1 MRNHKSKII
10 VTGATLVVGVVA
22 VLGFTFLGKDKPK
35 DNSQQTTQT
44 TQDTQST
51 PAPQAPAAEVKE
63 IKYDGVEG
71 KNALELLRQS
81 HKVETKVYQG
91 MGELVTSIDG
101 KPADF
106 DHFWALYVNDQQS
119 QVGADAYITKTA
131 DKLEWKFEEI
141 KD

>member
-10 VTGATLVVGVVA
+10 VTGVTLVVGVAA
-22 VLGFTFLGKDKPK
+22 VLGFTLLGKNKSE
-35 DNSQQTTQT
+35 DNTQQTTQT
-44 TQDTQST
+44 TQNTQ
-51 PAPQAPAAEVKE
+51 PAPASQTPSAEVKE

-81 HKVETKVYQG
+81 HKIETKVYQG

-106 DHFWALYVNDQQS
+106 DHFWALYVNGQQS
-119 QVGADAYITKTA
+119 QVGADAYITKAT